1 MYTTPPTPTH
11 TPPTHTPTHTPHT
24 QTPRALHSVTLFDS
38 FLTDYDITG
47 ACLITPGG
55 TQKLSVLLKSEK
67 GVGILLNQKFNPS
80 DKIQL
85 RVSHG

>member
-1 MYTTPPTPTH
+1 MYTTHTAHTH
-11 TPPTHTPTHTPHT
+11 THTHPPHTHT